1 MVDIIH
7 VRFTWMISTMC
18 CPLFATPG
26 PSSTS
31 SLIAFAEV
39 GTWSRLEFPEL
50 RSLAVLCHDNMVPL
64 LQLMIMIPALD
75 SLTLRDFTVY
85 PSTISTNPAV
95 ELMDVDDLITQ
106 T

>member
-1 MVDIIH
+1 
-7 VRFTWMISTMC
+7 MC
-18 CPLFATPG
+18 CPLFATP
-26 PSSTS
+26 SSTL

-50 RSLAVLCHDNMVPL
+50 RSLAVLYHHNMVPL

-85 PSTISTNPAV
+85 PSTISSTISTNPAV